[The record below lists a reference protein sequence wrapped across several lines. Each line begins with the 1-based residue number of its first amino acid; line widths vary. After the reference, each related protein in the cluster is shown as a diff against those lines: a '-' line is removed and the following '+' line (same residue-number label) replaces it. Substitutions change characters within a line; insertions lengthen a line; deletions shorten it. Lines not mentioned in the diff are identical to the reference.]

1 MILLKAGYK
10 WLQFYQKK
18 NKKSIWAD
26 IIVNPMPGVT
36 REDFKSVLR
45 NKSSKLLLG
54 QNYAILRPEFANV
67 TKKLILRK

>member
-1 MILLKAGYK
+1 
-10 WLQFYQKK
+10 
-18 NKKSIWAD
+18 
-26 IIVNPMPGVT
+26 MPGVT

-67 TKKLILRK
+67 TKNLFKKIKKSFINFWWW